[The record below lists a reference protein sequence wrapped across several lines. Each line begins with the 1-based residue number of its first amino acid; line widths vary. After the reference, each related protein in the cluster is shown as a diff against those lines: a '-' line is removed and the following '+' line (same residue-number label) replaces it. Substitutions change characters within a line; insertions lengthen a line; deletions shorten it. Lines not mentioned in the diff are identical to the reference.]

1 MRRLFRGR
9 LAIAVGC
16 ALATATFTGVA
27 LAGSSNGNS
36 ENAPGQQKKAE
47 AAQTQA
53 QPEQMQ
59 AAAPAQSSATAA
71 PSDDHTAPGQAK
83 KDDAAASSQ
92 TQAQAQTQSQ
102 SSNPGQSKKAGAAA
116 SSDTQAGVKPGST
129 TTKWTHCRTGGA
141 GTSTATCTAQAGT
154 PATKADVS
162 KRYGN
167 GKTAAQIAVS
177 RGAPNGTLI
186 TGPGNSQPHKVA
198 ACGKKSNKSGGVDV
212 HAIKSYDASACQP
225 KTATPPAEQTQVTQ
239 VCGQKTTV
247 TTSTKVVGVLHGKHE
262 HLMTNPKSAHF
273 TKHDDKKVVATT
285 TETKVE
291 ATGENCGSS
300 QTPGNT
306 TTTTTVTTTPVT
318 PVAPVT
324 PGTPAPVAPVTP
336 APVTPAPVTS
346 GGVNGTTGSQ
356 GTSNAAPTNASGVLG
371 ANATIKKS
379 KPAGGVLGTVT
390 NVAGSTLPFTG
401 FPVWVALLLALA
413 LIAAGLM
420 VWRRG
425 SNSTPTRV

>member
-1 MRRLFRGR
+1 MRRNIKGR

-16 ALATATFTGVA
+16 AFATAAFTGVA
-27 LAGSSNGNS
+27 LAGSGNS
-36 ENAPGQQKKAE
+36 DNAPGQQKKAE
-47 AAQTQA
+47 AAQTQPQPA
-53 QPEQMQ
+53 QQQQ
-59 AAAPAQSSATAA
+59 AAAPAQSSATAS
-71 PSDDHTAPGQAK
+71 PTGDHTSPGQAK
-83 KDDAAASSQ
+83 KDD
-92 TQAQAQTQSQ
+92 
-102 SSNPGQSKKAGAAA
+102 AAA

-141 GTSTATCTAQAGT
+141 GSSTATCTAQAGT

-225 KTATPPAEQTQVTQ
+225 KTTQPTPPAEQTQVTQ

-247 TTSTKVVGVLHGKHE
+247 TSSTKVVGVLHGKHE

-273 TKHDDKKVVATT
+273 TKHDDKKVVATE

-291 ATGENCGSS
+291 ATGETCG
-300 QTPGNT
+300 
-306 TTTTTVTTTPVT
+306 TVQPTTPVT
-318 PVAPVT
+318 PTPVT
-324 PGTPAPVAPVTP
+324 PTPVTPVTPAPVTP

-346 GGVNGTTGSQ
+346 GAVNAQGS
-356 GTSNAAPTNASGVLG
+356 SNAAPSQNAGGVLG
-371 ANATIKKS
+371 ANATIVKAKS
-379 KPAGGVLGTVT
+379 KPAGGVLGTVS
-390 NVAGSTLPFTG
+390 NVAGGTLPFTG

-425 SNSTPTRV
+425 SNSTPTRT